1 MISKYEIISNSVAC
15 ISRDIQRLERVEM
28 AKYNLKGP
36 HAQCLLA
43 LSRYPEGLIAT
54 ALCELCEKDK
64 AAISRTVAEL
74 EESGLVKRL
83 ERNGTHYRAALVLTE
98 AGREAATAVSRKA
111 KQAVELA
118 GEGLTDADREIFYRV
133 LAQFAEN
140 LHTICKGGLKDE

>member
-15 ISRDIQRLERVEM
+15 ISRDIQRLERMEM
-28 AKYNLKGP
+28 AKYHLKAP

-43 LSRYPEGLIAT
+43 LSRYPDGLIAT

-74 EESGLVKRL
+74 EEHGLVRRL
-83 ERNGTHYRAALVLTE
+83 ERNGTHYRAALVLTA
-98 AGREAATAVSRKA
+98 AGWDAATAVSRKA
-111 KQAVELA
+111 QQAVELA

-133 LAQFAEN
+133 LAQIAEN
-140 LHTICKGGLKDE
+140 LHTICKAGLKDV

>member
-1 MISKYEIISNSVAC
+1 MVSRYEVISNSVAC
-15 ISRDIQRLERVEM
+15 ISRDIQRLERAEM
-28 AKYNLKGP
+28 AKYGLKAP

-74 EESGLVKRL
+74 EEAGFVRRL
-83 ERNGTHYRAALVLTE
+83 ERNGNRYRAALVLTE
-98 AGREAATAVSRKA
+98 AGREAAEGVSRKA

-118 GEGLTDADREIFYRV
+118 GAGLTDPDREVFYRV
-133 LAQFAEN
+133 LATIADN
-140 LHTICKGGLKDE
+140 LHAICSDGLKDE